1 MTEKIRSFAFS
12 FAGFAGCPESVG
24 EYDTKPF
31 ESDAKQQ
38 ENFAGDDGSSADGI
52 IE

>member
-1 MTEKIRSFAFS
+1 M
-12 FAGFAGCPESVG
+12 PESVG